1 MVHPKG
7 SHQGQELFPEP
18 LAGTARA
25 GAGVIHLSES
35 TPVPRLEVPLLQPSA
50 SAA

>member
-7 SHQGQELFPEP
+7 SHQGQELLPEP

-25 GAGVIHLSES
+25 GAGVIHSS
-35 TPVPRLEVPLLQPSA
+35 AKTGSA
-50 SAA
+50 SVAAQCLSSLTPA